1 MVVYVNCVMQFHR
14 VRISKAISFICT
26 RCVWPFS
33 LNHPLALCPI
43 DPDSSKVIDKIGFI
57 AIASHSFPDSFFKI
71 TLWARVTI
79 KLVFIGR
86 KERRKIIQ
94 EKKFHRSAWFNNLAR
109 TSDKS
114 QRTLNDKRCLRN
126 QFSIRVHSMIHV
138 AVINCRLFDYWPN
151 DYAKNKPK
159 ILPCAMTEH
168 FRSRECRHST
178 ILLECH
184 LLSFSLWLH
193 SFTRKCHFS
202 INKPY
207 VERIKAF

>member
-1 MVVYVNCVMQFHR
+1 MWKHWSPKWTKKKGGELQLRCAVKNKQHKMVVYVNCVMQFHR

-86 KERRKIIQ
+86 KRAEKNYSRKKIPQIRLVQ
-94 EKKFHRSAWFNNLAR
+94 QSRTNKRQKPADTQRQKMLEKPVFHSGPFNDSRCRDKLSPFRLLA
-109 TSDKS
+109 K
-114 QRTLNDKRCLRN
+114 
-126 QFSIRVHSMIHV
+126 
-138 AVINCRLFDYWPN
+138 
-151 DYAKNKPK
+151 
-159 ILPCAMTEH
+159 
-168 FRSRECRHST
+168 
-178 ILLECH
+178 
-184 LLSFSLWLH
+184 WLC
-193 SFTRKCHFS
+193 K
-202 INKPY
+202 K
-207 VERIKAF
+207 